1 MICPPTDIT
10 IDLRMTGSIIL
21 SSVYGYDAT
30 SRDDPLI
37 EVTERAINRLGDAA
51 LAGS

>member
-1 MICPPTDIT
+1 MANII
-10 IDLRMTGSIIL
+10 IKLSMAGSIIL
-21 SSVYGYDAT
+21 SSVYGYKVT
-30 SRDDPLI
+30 SREDALV